1 MRTSFCLLIALSSA
15 TLWAAAQQC
24 PTENTDV
31 PASVTGAL
39 EYHSGVYAWYGLR
52 PTHPVCG
59 QKVIQL
65 GLNDKGEFRAAHQF
79 VGCEVTVTG
88 NLFVPDTGYWSA
100 PLGITDAHIRAA
112 KTCKPGKPLPDYST
126 IPIPSALHRYKVAA
140 TYTPKTFTFS
150 AQVHDASSGQSLS
163 PWQRYASDTGNGGR
177 DLQRMF
183 CADGFLASDPKNAL
197 NQPDL
202 QANVDP
208 GLPQAI
214 EVAIPSELIVQVSF
228 VCTRS
233 ASAKNSERGTLSQS
247 ALNPVLYLNHAQL
260 FGL

>member
-1 MRTSFCLLIALSSA
+1 MRTSFCLLIALAIA
-15 TLWAAAQQC
+15 TLRAVPQQC

-39 EYHSGVYAWYGLR
+39 EYHPGVYAWYGLR
-52 PTHPVCG
+52 PPHPVCG
-59 QKVIQL
+59 QKVIQV
-65 GLNDKGEFRAAHQF
+65 GLVDSAAFRAAHQF
-79 VGCEVTVTG
+79 AGCKVTVTG
-88 NLFVPDTGYWSA
+88 NLFVPDTGYWSV
-100 PLGITDAHIRAA
+100 PLGMTDAHIQAD
-112 KTCKPGKPLPDYST
+112 KTCKRGKPLSDYSSA
-126 IPIPSALHRYKVAA
+126 PIPSTLHRYKVVA
-140 TYTPKTFTFS
+140 TYNPKTFDFS

-163 PWQRYASDTGNGGR
+163 PWQRYVSDAGNGGR

-183 CADGFLASDPKNAL
+183 CADGFLASDSRDAL

-214 EVAIPSELIVQVSF
+214 EVALPNESIVQVSF

-233 ASAKNSERGTLSQS
+233 ASAKKQ
-247 ALNPVLYLNHAQL
+247 
-260 FGL
+260 